1 MHEALQSCLVS
12 LSDFLDFLVQ
22 SMIKMEAGLWL
33 LLGVGF
39 SMSASHLFSLLAN
52 RLKPIQIAVHL
63 AVDAL
68 GLCLAFLLG
77 IFCDSLIL
85 TLMES
90 VPLQPITFASQMT
103 AALWPGLFY
112 VLVGAPYV
120 SDLIAV
126 TIFAWIHLNALL
138 LLRAFYSIPLQEG
151 LIITF
156 PGFVLALVMIALLFA
171 QRWRSSY
178 AELAREAPAKY

>member
-1 MHEALQSCLVS
+1 
-12 LSDFLDFLVQ
+12 
-22 SMIKMEAGLWL
+22 
-33 LLGVGF
+33 
-39 SMSASHLFSLLAN
+39 
-52 RLKPIQIAVHL
+52 
-63 AVDAL
+63 
-68 GLCLAFLLG
+68 
-77 IFCDSLIL
+77 
-85 TLMES
+85 
-90 VPLQPITFASQMT
+90 
-103 AALWPGLFY
+103 
-112 VLVGAPYV
+112 
-120 SDLIAV
+120 LIAV